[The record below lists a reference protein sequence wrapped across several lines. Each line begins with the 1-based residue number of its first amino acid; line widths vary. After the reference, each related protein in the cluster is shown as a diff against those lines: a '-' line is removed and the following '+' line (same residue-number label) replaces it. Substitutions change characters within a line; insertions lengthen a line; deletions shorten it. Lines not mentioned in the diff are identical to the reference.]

1 MLQEEGGRGGGGG
14 AQVLQ
19 GRDEGGVL
27 RQGREGGLGLG
38 LGGRGGGGGA
48 EGLRICSSLES
59 LIRRAQISE
68 YSE

>member
-38 LGGRGGGGGA
+38 LGG
-48 EGLRICSSLES
+48 SLCC
-59 LIRRAQISE
+59 
-68 YSE
+68 